1 MKLLGIVLPI
11 CLLALGTLADRIFHH
26 HAQAPAPAPG
36 ADNDDDDDDDN
47 DPLE

>member
-26 HAQAPAPAPG
+26 HAQAPAPRL
-36 ADNDDDDDDDN
+36 ADNDDDDDN
-47 DPLE
+47 DPIE